1 MQAELDGRA
10 SPTRSSAFS
19 GATQDGDVSVHSVR
33 SVRSIEGE
41 SRKQEAAAMVGPGGE
56 EVQLS
61 VVSRFK
67 SARGEKGTLGGFGSL
82 TDMDVEMNMD
92 DGAGDPDADAELMAM
107 LGARPASLGYPS
119 ITSGSKAAAAPLSP
133 EGLGLG
139 GACDAKAS
147 PEGEPLATADAFAC
161 TGYIQ
166 VKVRNTSTKSAG
178 NAETEVVTVTT
189 THVPMSR
196 PLPVCLTYEHVLTM
210 LGSMLKCDVVEVKFT
225 EEEMQWHVS
234 VAEELG
240 TLMVDGKVLKEVHAK
255 AKGEVMTG
263 KKFCPLTMLDPR
275 QERLIVADMQ
285 QDDRF
290 SGHPMVTGPPHVRF
304 FAATW
309 IVSDAHSSSGRDRHS
324 GPGKGRQPCKYGIL
338 YLADK
343 APRSAQSIK
352 DIEGILSESSKVL
365 SMAIDEYKL
374 EAIKEL
380 LLVAGRTRRRSLDA
394 LTGVQ
399 RAPDGTTG
407 DAPNLSRPSVLSSMN
422 EDAVSLWLNDNN
434 TDLSEDFDDGVSK
447 MKSAVDCF
455 QDGCMLVE
463 CVVGTKYAI
472 GWTVLHVN
480 DALSKQLEC
489 DTQPMV
495 GAGFWEF
502 FMTDISERSYSNTFV
517 RENRPFELTVTF
529 QNTMHP
535 NAAMHVLEFKP
546 AANLAPPPGSPRST
560 GSAGERSVQNPNRSI
575 NLPLGSWQSY
585 DSVSSSAA
593 IKSMPS
599 SQSPRSSGEIKRF
612 FFAHVKPSNN
622 GGIGI
627 RGRSLQLSKEAP
639 RVFKDIRLG
648 PLIGRGAYG
657 RVYRGNWNGN
667 VVAVKVIASEQK
679 IKERKPSDPSR
690 PDTKGLHEAVL
701 SAALSHPNVLH
712 TYQYSFRHVPVSA
725 DVKSTD
731 GKTGRPSDPPGPSN
745 PSVSGRG
752 DEPAI
757 TELWLVSEYCNR
769 GPLLTAIE
777 NGLFMIQ
784 GPDSAAGSHSSGSQ
798 TNLIYI
804 LQTAQE
810 ISAAME
816 YLHGHDVV
824 HGDLTGGNVLLQS
837 SDKDGRGFTAKVVDF
852 GLSRVCAGGSLKTS
866 KMGCAEYMPPEL
878 ISRGLLTKAGDVYAF
893 GVILWELYIGKRAWE
908 GMEPADV
915 LAKVSKGESLEF
927 PAHTPR
933 RLRILGERCLS
944 TNGEQRPAF
953 SDIVHEVNTILA
965 DTMAILRKF
974 LGVTGSSSSV

>member
-1 MQAELDGRA
+1 VH
-10 SPTRSSAFS
+10 STRS
-19 GATQDGDVSVHSVR
+19 VRSVR
-33 SVRSIEGE
+33 SVRSIESE
-41 SRKQEAAAMVGPGGE
+41 SRKQEAAVMVGPGGE

-61 VVSRFK
+61 IVSRYK
-67 SARGEKGTLGGFGSL
+67 SARGEEGFGGFGSPTDMGRE
-82 TDMDVEMNMD
+82 TDMDNG
-92 DGAGDPDADAELMAM
+92 DGDADAELMAM
-107 LGARPASLGYPS
+107 LGARSPNLGYPS
-119 ITSGSKAAAAPLSP
+119 LTSGSKAAATPLSP

-139 GACDAKAS
+139 GVCDANAS

-178 NAETEVVTVTT
+178 NAETEVMTVTT

-240 TLMVDGKVLKEVHAK
+240 TLMVDGKVLEEVQAK
-255 AKGEVMTG
+255 AKGEVMAG

-275 QERLIVADMQ
+275 RERLIVADMQ

-309 IVSDAHSSSGRDRHS
+309 IVSDAHSSSGKDRHL
-324 GPGKGRQPCKYGIL
+324 GPGEGRQPWKYGIL

-374 EAIKEL
+374 KAIKEL

-407 DAPNLSRPSVLSSMN
+407 DVPNPSGPSALNSTN

-434 TDLSEDFDDGVSK
+434 TDLSDDFDDGVSK

-472 GWTVLHVN
+472 GWTVMHVN

-502 FMTDISERSYSNTFV
+502 FMTDISERSFSNTLV
-517 RENRPFELTVTF
+517 RENRPFELSVTF

-575 NLPLGSWQSY
+575 NLTLGSWQSY
-585 DSVSSSAA
+585 DSVPSSAA
-593 IKSMPS
+593 INSMPS
-599 SQSPRSSGEIKRF
+599 SHSPRGSGEIKRF

-627 RGRSLQLSKEAP
+627 SGRSLQLSKEAP

-679 IKERKPSDPSR
+679 IKERKPADSSR

-725 DVKSTD
+725 DVESTD
-731 GKTGRPSDPPGPSN
+731 GKTGGPSDPRGPSN

-784 GPDSAAGSHSSGSQ
+784 GRDSGAGSHSADPPLGCGSQ

-944 TNGEQRPAF
+944 TNGEQRPTF

-965 DTMAILRKF
+965 DTMTILRKF
-974 LGVTGSSSSV
+974 LGVTGSSSV